1 MCIPY
6 GSFPIATCVSGSSLC
21 RYLKLNMSNASN
33 AFIVDLTYLKFFA
46 VVLQEFHF
54 GPHHMSA
61 NSDYQRKV
69 LYLCPFCHY
78 I

>member
-6 GSFPIATCVSGSSLC
+6 GSFPIATCASGSSLC
-21 RYLKLNMSNASN
+21 CYLKLDMSNASN
-33 AFIVDLTYLKFFA
+33 AFIADLTYLKFFA
-46 VVLQEFHF
+46 GVLQEFHF

-61 NSDYQRKV
+61 NSDHQRKGP
-69 LYLCPFCHY
+69 LPLSFCHY